1 MNKPKQRYLL
11 HLYDFDTIIKKT
23 IENHNINPLSSF
35 GQLLYQNDG
44 RTPFFQLQGLA
55 RIEISSGKNEKKALK
70 WKEDFKAIEDAIGM
84 YDFWLAL
91 LKKNQKWN
99 FPKEATTYLD
109 YRANLS
115 LGVLEERLITQGWIT
130 KENKNY
136 LYQETPLLNYKKEFD
151 KSDWHN
157 PNKEAK
163 KLAKFLRDE
172 TIDLHQ
178 KIENN
183 ELDLD
188 DIELGVHEF
197 RRKLRWLSI
206 YASALVGKIK
216 YSNDD
221 SKDPLKNYITKS
233 NREFK
238 FNILT
243 ENDKVESP
251 VLFLRG
257 GFYAMGELIKK
268 IGDLKDAGLYS
279 SEMIH
284 LGDLIGMKKKDII
297 TKLGEDYS
305 NEKETI
311 KNAKIVIDKYL
322 IKDNVLLHIAD
333 NFDKQV

>member
-1 MNKPKQRYLL
+1 MNKPKQRYLF
-11 HLYDFDTIIKKT
+11 HLNDFDTIIKKT
-23 IENHNINPLSSF
+23 IENHNLNPLSSF

-55 RIEISSGKNEKKALK
+55 RIELNCGKNEKKALK
-70 WKEDFKAIEDAIGM
+70 WKEDFKSIEDAIGM
-84 YDFWLAL
+84 YDFWLSL
-91 LKKNQKWN
+91 LKNNQKWE
-99 FPKEATTYLD
+99 FPKEASSYIE

-115 LGVLEERLITQGWIT
+115 LGILEERLITQGWIT
-130 KENKNY
+130 ILDKNY
-136 LYQETPLLNYKKEFD
+136 LYQGAPLLNYKKEFD

-178 KIENN
+178 KIENK
-183 ELDLD
+183 EFDLD
-188 DIELGVHEF
+188 DIELGIHEF

-216 YSNDD
+216 FSNND
-221 SKDPLKNYITKS
+221 SKDPLKKYITKF
-233 NREFK
+233 NREYK
-238 FNILT
+238 FNILP
-243 ENDKVESP
+243 EDDKIECP
-251 VLFLRG
+251 VSFLRG

-268 IGDLKDAGLYS
+268 IGDYKDAGLYS
-279 SEMIH
+279 SEMLHI
-284 LGDLIGMKKKDII
+284 GELIGMNQKDII

-305 NEKETI
+305 NEEDTI
-311 KNAKIVIDKYL
+311 KNAKSVINKYI
-322 IKDNVLLHIAD
+322 IKDNLLMHIAD